1 MTKIMLVDDDET
13 MVSLLKTLLEMD
25 GYEVLSTSDWQNI
38 PADVQV
44 SGADLLLM
52 DCILPGIEGVEI
64 LSTMRQDRNFPGI
77 RIIMTSGMD
86 MEYRA
91 MAAGADAFLLKPYT
105 PDTLYEMITKL
116 IGSSTPLNDP
126 LNNKENK

>member
-1 MTKIMLVDDDET
+1 MVKIMLVDDDET

-25 GYEVLSTSDWQNI
+25 GYEVVSTSDWQNI
-38 PADVQV
+38 PAHVME

-52 DCILPGIEGVEI
+52 DCILPSIEGLEI
-64 LSTMRQDRNFPGI
+64 LAVIRRDHNFPKI

-91 MAAGADAFLLKPYT
+91 MATGADAFLLKPYT
-105 PDTLYEMITKL
+105 PDTLYELITTL
-116 IGSSTPLNDP
+116 MGFGISNTDP
-126 LNNKENK
+126 SQNKEN